1 MDHLGAL
8 RDSQHYSVKCS
19 ILLHSIALCS
29 AHVLDDARYQVTG
42 NGSLALINLNPDDL
56 KITFVCFSETGD
68 IITEHRIKN
77 SFRCIFSQTLTQG
90 YIIWPAR
97 KILPCFCGF
106 FCGHLG
112 IIKVFYVCFIILFQ
126 ILFFP
131 CSIPDIRKGVSER
144 RFIEMLPP
152 NLNPVTALFWF

>member
-97 KILPCFCGF
+97 KILPPPPLKF
-106 FCGHLG
+106 FPVFVDFFAVFKLHKG
-112 IIKVFYVCFIILFQ
+112 ILKCVLSPFSLFSTIPPFSFPFYKSFFKFFPVFYF
-126 ILFFP
+126 
-131 CSIPDIRKGVSER
+131 
-144 RFIEMLPP
+144 
-152 NLNPVTALFWF
+152 